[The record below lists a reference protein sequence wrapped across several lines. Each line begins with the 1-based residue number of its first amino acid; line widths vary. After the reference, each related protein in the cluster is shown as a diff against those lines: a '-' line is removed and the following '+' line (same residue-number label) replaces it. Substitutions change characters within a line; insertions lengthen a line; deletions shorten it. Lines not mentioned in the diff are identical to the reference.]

1 MTMLLNYG
9 LKNNLTRRLT
19 QLLLKCINKTVQN
32 INFQVKSQKNVR
44 LLFNF
49 FIGLIH
55 EHKIQDE
62 DPMIKTLKT
71 IFVLLMS
78 HYKEL
83 CI

>member
-9 LKNNLTRRLT
+9 LKNNLTKRLT

-62 DPMIKTLKT
+62 DQIIKTIKT
-71 IFVLLMS
+71 IFVLIMS